1 MKEAVEMKALKAAA
15 AAAAQELLL
24 VSLSPTNPIREY

>member
-1 MKEAVEMKALKAAA
+1 MKEAVEMKALKAA